1 MVLVPSPSA
10 RITVLALAVGGLVSM
25 LGCPPQQEPVLESN
39 GDPNA
44 ELEPKQPDKKAPAQ
58 PDEAE
63 DGGGENGP
71 EPEPPADDGG
81 DS

>member
-1 MVLVPSPSA
+1 
-10 RITVLALAVGGLVSM
+10 
-25 LGCPPQQEPVLESN
+25 VLESN

-44 ELEPKQPDKKAPAQ
+44 ELEPKQPDKKVPAK